1 MIVPLYSALVRP
13 HLEYC
18 IQVWSPRYKKDRQLL
33 ERVQRRA
40 TKMIKGLGLEHLSY
54 KDRLRELGLFSL
66 EKRRLRGDLI
76 AAFQYLK
83 GAYKQEG
90 SKLFERV
97 YNSRTRE
104 NGFKLKEGRLSWMLG
119 ESSFFSSHR
128 VCKELPP
135 NIQPKSSIFQLK
147 TILPCPAVIYPFK
160 EFTPFLFIGSLAQY
174 A

>member
-1 MIVPLYSALVRP
+1 MGR
-13 HLEYC
+13 
-18 IQVWSPRYKKDRQLL
+18 
-33 ERVQRRA
+33 
-40 TKMIKGLGLEHLSY
+40 GLEHLPY
-54 KDRLRELGLFSL
+54 KGRPRELGLHSL

-119 ESSFFSSHR
+119 ESS
-128 VCKELPP
+128 LPG
-135 NIQPKSSIFQLK
+135 
-147 TILPCPAVIYPFK
+147 
-160 EFTPFLFIGSLAQY
+160 EW
-174 A
+174 